1 MKIYTLEIVI
11 NSNNECES
19 IKESIVSDND
29 TTIGT
34 IDMSNYWDAETSLLN
49 LDNEVGEAYPTS
61 WLSCSSGAL

>member
-49 LDNEVGEAYPTS
+49 LDNELGEA
-61 WLSCSSGAL
+61 